1 MGSASYAA
9 VCWIR
14 CWLAGSLGRKQ
25 RQACTGIGG
34 GAKIGTPFRSIAF
47 RGVGEVLA
55 RVKSFIVK
63 AMEGGMKERKEF
75 EKMLAFDL
83 VL

>member
-1 MGSASYAA
+1 MGSASYARLFGS
-9 VCWIR
+9 VLVGWIIGPKTE
-14 CWLAGSLGRKQ
+14 AGV
-25 RQACTGIGG
+25 TGIGG
-34 GAKIGTPFRSIAF
+34 GAKMERHQSIAF

-75 EKMLAFDL
+75 EKNA
-83 VL
+83 